1 MKVRRIK
8 LPSIGSELRTQVRFT
23 QIPFRHWRK
32 KVKYPGPI
40 EFTDDSLSAAEGVSE
55 QRRLKLAR
63 RSTFQV

>member
-8 LPSIGSELRTQVRFT
+8 LPSIGSEHRTRVRFT
-23 QIPFRHWRK
+23 QIRFKHRQK

-55 QRRLKLAR
+55 RSRLKLAR
-63 RSTFQV
+63 QSTF